1 MCHVIVTC
9 RSMLWT
15 LLSIVVA
22 FAELIAFMSPDW
34 LLGFPR
40 SDSSVSGVGVDS
52 GEYRPSLGLYSR
64 CLRIGTRGGGVTCG
78 PYAGTFGEV
87 ASGFWQAAML
97 FLAAGTLVLGG
108 VACISIFSLCFQSI
122 LKKSIFNVCGLL
134 QAIAGLLL
142 MVGLM
147 LYPAGWGSEK
157 VIGYCGAEASPYRP
171 AQCSLGWAFYAAIG
185 GTLAAFLCAV
195 FSAQAEIATSS
206 DKVQEEIE
214 EGKSLICLL

>member
-1 MCHVIVTC
+1 
-9 RSMLWT
+9 MLWT
-15 LLSIVVA
+15 LLSIIVA
-22 FAELIAFMSPDW
+22 FAELIAFMSPHW

-40 SDSSVSGVGVDS
+40 SDSNVSGAGVDS
-52 GEYRPSLGLYSR
+52 GEYRPSLGLYNR
-64 CLRIGTRGGGVTCG
+64 CLRTGSRRAGVTCG

-122 LKKSIFNVCGLL
+122 LKKSLFNICGLL

-157 VIGYCGAEASPYRP
+157 VMGYCGPDASHFRP
-171 AQCSLGWAFYAAIG
+171 ALCSLGWAFYAAIG
-185 GTLAAFLCAV
+185 GTLASFLCAV
-195 FSAQAEIATSS
+195 LSAQAEIATSS

>member
-15 LLSIVVA
+15 LLSIIVA

-40 SDSSVSGVGVDS
+40 TASGGTGVDS
-52 GEYRPSLGLYSR
+52 GLYRPSLGLYSR
-64 CLRIGTRGGGVTCG
+64 CLRVGTRGVGVSCG
-78 PYAGTFGEV
+78 PYAGTFEEV
-87 ASGFWQAAML
+87 ASGFWKAAML
-97 FLAAGTLVLGG
+97 FLAAGTLVLGC

-122 LKKSIFNVCGLL
+122 LKKSIFNICGLL

-157 VIGYCGAEASPYRP
+157 VIAYCGPEASPFRP
-171 AQCSLGWAFYAAIG
+171 SQCSLGWAFYTAIG
-185 GTLAAFLCAV
+185 GTLATFLCAV
-195 FSAQAEIATSS
+195 LSAQAEIATSS

-214 EGKSLICLL
+214 EGKNLICLL

>member
-9 RSMLWT
+9 RSMFWT

-40 SDSSVSGVGVDS
+40 SDPSASGAGVDS

-64 CLRIGTRGGGVTCG
+64 CLRIGSRGVGVSCG

-97 FLAAGTLVLGG
+97 FLAAGTLVLGV

-122 LKKSIFNVCGLL
+122 LKKSLFNICGLM

-147 LYPAGWGSEK
+147 LYPAGWSSEK
-157 VIGYCGAEASPYRP
+157 VRSYCGPDASAFLPS
-171 AQCSLGWAFYAAIG
+171 QCSIGWAFYAAIG
-185 GTLAAFLCAV
+185 GTLASFLCAV
-195 FSAQAEIATSS
+195 LSAQAEIATSS

>member
-34 LLGFPR
+34 LLGSPR
-40 SDSSVSGVGVDS
+40 SDSSVSKEGVDS
-52 GEYRPSLGLYSR
+52 GKYRPSLGLYSR
-64 CLRIGTRGGGVTCG
+64 CLHIGTWGRGVSCG
-78 PYAGTFGEV
+78 PYANSFGEV

-97 FLAAGTLVLGG
+97 FLAAGTLVLGV
-108 VACISIFSLCFQSI
+108 VACMSIFTLCFQSI

-157 VIGYCGAEASPYRP
+157 VISYCGSDALPFRP
-171 AQCSLGWAFYAAIG
+171 ALCSLGWAFYAAIG
-185 GTLAAFLCAV
+185 GTLATFLCAV
-195 FSAQAEIATSS
+195 LSAQAEIATSS

>member
-15 LLSIVVA
+15 LLSITVA

-40 SDSSVSGVGVDS
+40 ADSEASP
-52 GEYRPSLGLYSR
+52 GEYRPTLGLYSR
-64 CLRIGTRGGGVTCG
+64 CLRLSTRGGGVSCG
-78 PYAGTFGEV
+78 PYAGTFAEV

-97 FLAAGTLVLGG
+97 FLAAGILVLAV
-108 VACISIFSLCFQSI
+108 VACISVFSMCFQSI
-122 LKKSIFNVCGLL
+122 LRKSIFNICGLM

-142 MVGLM
+142 LVGLM

-157 VIGYCGAEASPYRP
+157 VVGYCGAEASPFRP
-171 AQCSLGWAFYAAIG
+171 AMCSLGWAFYAAIG
-185 GTLAAFLCAV
+185 GTLATFLCAV
-195 FSAQAEIATSS
+195 LSAQAEVATSS

-214 EGKSLICLL
+214 EGKSLICVL

>member
-9 RSMLWT
+9 RSLLWT

-40 SDSSVSGVGVDS
+40 PGSMNGIDF

-64 CLRIGTRGGGVTCG
+64 CLRVGSRGVGVSCG
-78 PYAGTFGEV
+78 PYAETFQDV

-97 FLAAGTLVLGG
+97 FLAAGTLLLGC

-122 LKKSIFNVCGLL
+122 LKKSIFNICGLL

-157 VIGYCGAEASPYRP
+157 VISYCGPEALPFRP
-171 AQCSLGWAFYAAIG
+171 FLCSLGWAFYAAIG
-185 GTLAAFLCAV
+185 GTLGTFLCAV
-195 FSAQAEIATSS
+195 LSAQAEIATSS

>member
-15 LLSIVVA
+15 LLSIIVA

-40 SDSSVSGVGVDS
+40 SDSVDS
-52 GEYRPSLGLYSR
+52 VEYRPSLGLYSR
-64 CLRIGTRGGGVTCG
+64 CLRIGARGVGVSCG
-78 PYAGTFGEV
+78 PYAGAFTEV

-97 FLAAGTLVLGG
+97 FLAAGTLVLGC

-122 LKKSIFNVCGLL
+122 LKKSIFNICGLL

-147 LYPAGWGSEK
+147 MYPAGWGSEK
-157 VIGYCGAEASPYRP
+157 VTSYCGSEAAPFRP
-171 AQCSLGWAFYAAIG
+171 AQCSLGWAFYAAVG
-185 GTLAAFLCAV
+185 GNLAAFLCAV
-195 FSAQAEIATSS
+195 LSAQAEIATSS